1 MTTPAHQLQT
11 VDLSPI
17 HDQTCDTA
25 ILLPYLPSVSD
36 LHTHPMADD
45 PVGPMTPVG
54 GVPLFL
60 RSVLTLQRAK
70 ITNIVVLCGENSDA
84 LKALAQD
91 ARVRATIRWMPVHT
105 FPLDDPRTWDAL
117 GREIRG
123 LCVIIAAR
131 AVFSKTLI
139 EELKRHA
146 DLGPGHIIVP
156 IVSDVRQETGVD
168 IIAVPADRFRTDS
181 WRSIFSLS
189 GSLLERIRLQA
200 AAEKRVRTVS
210 FHAHSPSWSQTVGT
224 PEEIRRAERRLAA
237 APKASTDGFVDT
249 YFNRKAAAGLTR
261 LFLKAGWS
269 PNAVTALS
277 LIIGFAA
284 AGCFARGR
292 YWSGVVGA
300 LLFQLSAVVDCC
312 DGDVARLTF
321 RESRFGEQLD
331 LIGDNAVHMAIFGA
345 LGWAAYLNGGGALSL
360 GLALFAVIGNACSL
374 WFVTRAKT
382 VAETSGLSHPVQ
394 AARLDFIVKNVA
406 SRDFSLVV
414 LIFSLFN
421 LLGIF
426 LWFAA
431 IGSNLFWMTTAWLT
445 RSPAVRA

>member
-11 VDLSPI
+11 EDLSPI
-17 HDQTCDTA
+17 HDQPCDTA
-25 ILLPYLPSVSD
+25 ILLPYVPSASG
-36 LHTHPMADD
+36 LHTHPLEDS
-45 PVGPMTPVG
+45 PIGPMTPVA

-60 RSVLTLQRAK
+60 RTVLTLQRAK
-70 ITNIVVLCGENSDA
+70 ITNIIVLCGENADA
-84 LKALAQD
+84 LKALVQD
-91 ARVRATIRWMPVHT
+91 ARVRATIRWVPVDA
-105 FPLDDPRTWDAL
+105 FPFDDPRTWDAL

-123 LCVIIAAR
+123 LCLIVAAR
-131 AVFSKTLI
+131 AVFSKPLI

-146 DLGPGHIIVP
+146 DLDPGHIIVP
-156 IVSDVRQETGVD
+156 IVSDLLQETGADV
-168 IIAVPADRFRTDS
+168 IGVPADRFGTDS
-181 WRSIFSLS
+181 WRSICSLP
-189 GSLLERIRLQA
+189 GSLLERIRLHA
-200 AAEKRVRTVS
+200 ANEGRMRTVS
-210 FHAHSPSWSQTVGT
+210 LSPHSPSWSQIVGT
-224 PEEIRRAERRLAA
+224 FEEILRAERRLAA

-249 YFNRKAAAGLTR
+249 YFNRQAAAGLTR

-269 PNAVTALS
+269 PNAVTVLS
-277 LIIGFAA
+277 LMIGFAA
-284 AGCFARGR
+284 AGYFAQGT

-331 LIGDNAVHMAIFGA
+331 LIGDNVVHMAIFGA
-345 LGWAAYLNGGGALSL
+345 LGWAGYLNGGGTLSL
-360 GLALFAVIGNACSL
+360 GLALLAMIGNACSL
-374 WFVTRAKT
+374 WFVTRAKAVT
-382 VAETSGLSHPVQ
+382 EKSGSSQPVQ